1 MKRTTQLTFGLAA
14 VLIAILIEARAGV
27 TNTPSSNARILPKLM
42 FTTEAYRK
50 EALRLVI
57 QEANKVAQELKLP
70 EQLPINDTNLL
81 QCYISPYGMSRFK
94 KTIGNVTTSNYTY
107 YCSIGDKFSFLERSH
122 QDSDRLKWYRE
133 YSWPIS
139 QLDTNAAYQLAT
151 QWLADVSMDVN
162 GLNRDCNVY
171 IRPSGVTGQG
181 ATARFLPLYW
191 VYWAPGPDGFGSK
204 ASVGLFLPTKTLL
217 DLRVEDSKYILRKP
231 LQFTNLDYLL
241 SQTNAPAEMNLPAK

>member
-1 MKRTTQLTFGLAA
+1 MQQVVCVLA
-14 VLIAILIEARAGV
+14 LGGES
-27 TNTPSSNARILPKLM
+27 NTPPSNARTLSNLM

-57 QEANKVAQELKLP
+57 QEANQVAQELKLP

-94 KTIGNVTTSNYTY
+94 RHIGNVTTSNYTY
-107 YCSIGDKFSFLERSH
+107 SVSIDNKFSFVDKSH
-122 QDSDRLKWYRE
+122 QDSDRLKWFKE

-151 QWLADVSMDVN
+151 QWLADVSMDVD

-171 IRPSGVTGQG
+171 IRPTGVVGQG

-204 ASVGLFLPTKTLL
+204 ASVGLFLPMKTLL

-241 SQTNAPAEMNLPAK
+241 SQTNAPTETYFS